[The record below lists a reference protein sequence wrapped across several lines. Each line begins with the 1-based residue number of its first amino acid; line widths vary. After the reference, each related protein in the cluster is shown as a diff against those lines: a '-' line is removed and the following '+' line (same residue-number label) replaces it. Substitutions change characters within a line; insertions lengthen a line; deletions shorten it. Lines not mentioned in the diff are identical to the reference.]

1 MRLKSGFTRI
11 FNKLTGKVT
20 IIKTT
25 IIQFLT
31 IHSAPKITRH
41 VNFGALRRC
50 KYCVKVALSLDSYRL
65 LQGPILPPTTPA

>member
-1 MRLKSGFTRI
+1 MRLKCRVTSI
-11 FNKLTGKVT
+11 FNKITGKVT

-41 VNFGALRRC
+41 VNFGALRRY

-65 LQGPILPPTTPA
+65 LQGRTLPPTTPD